1 MGERFQ
7 AQGTTRATVRGKM
20 FWGAAH
26 LLPSLPL
33 SWRVVSVSV
42 VPKWNLAVLPL
53 ALEALSHLARA

>member
-7 AQGTTRATVRGKM
+7 AQGTTRGTSRGKV

-33 SWRVVSVSV
+33 SWLVVSVSV
-42 VPKWNLAVLPL
+42 VPKWNLAILPL